1 MASSKRDQLI
11 DTAVELFYRDGFHA
25 TGIDKILRESGVSRM
40 TLYNHFTSK
49 DELILA
55 ALHRMDEQWRNWFVR
70 SVERQADSPYERLLA
85 IFDFLDE
92 WFKQDNFSGC
102 LFIKASAEFSKP
114 GHPIH
119 AAAVE
124 HNRLIFGYVRRLA
137 ESAGAKDPDALA
149 RQVCTVMEG
158 AIVNACISRSG
169 TTAEEAKDTVKI
181 LMKNAFE
188 NETST
193 AP

>member
-25 TGIDKILRESGVSRM
+25 TGIDKILTESGVSRM

-55 ALHRMDEQWRNWFVR
+55 ALHRMDEEWRNWFMR
-70 SVERQADSPYERLLA
+70 SVERQADTPYERLLA

-119 AAAVE
+119 AAAEE

-137 ESAGAKDPDALA
+137 ESAGAKDPDELA
-149 RQVCTVMEG
+149 GQICTLMEG
-158 AIVNACISRSG
+158 ALISACVSRRMKA
-169 TTAEEAKDTVKI
+169 AEEAKRAVKI
-181 LMKNAFE
+181 LIKNNFE

>member
-55 ALHRMDEQWRNWFVR
+55 ALHRMDEEWRNWFMR
-70 SVERQADSPYERLLA
+70 SVERQADTPYERLLA
-85 IFDFLDE
+85 IFDVLSE
-92 WFKQDNFSGC
+92 WFNEKNFSGC

-119 AAAVE
+119 AAAAE
-124 HNRLIFGYVRRLA
+124 HNRLVYEYVRQIA
-137 ESAGAKDPDALA
+137 ESAGAKNPDELA
-149 RQVCTVMEG
+149 GQICTLMEG
-158 AIVNACISRSG
+158 ALINACVSRRMKA
-169 TTAEEAKDTVKI
+169 AEEAKRAVKV
-181 LMKNAFE
+181 LVENAFE
-188 NETST
+188 SETPT
-193 AP
+193 AA